1 MNQHMFAGHLE
12 HYKVCFL
19 L

>member
-12 HYKVCFL
+12 HNKVCFL